1 MNILFSC
8 HCKYSQH
15 SELLIS
21 SSKYGKFEKLYN
33 TKIQN
38 KYNIDNIYFIDT
50 DTTTCTPNDTQYTNW
65 NNIPSNSMDI
75 IFLVHC
81 PIYGTFFSDKYNKRA
96 NDELE
101 PFTQISEHSMRILK
115 PNGRLIIPTYSLPGK
130 SHDIYIPINLQINL
144 LQNIFKNYSVYHST
158 RLPVYFKSIDDGTL
172 KGTYLIIEK
181 KLKTPKYTNK
191 KNSKKVKKVKKV
203 THMQKSLKR
212 H

>member
-1 MNILFSC
+1 MNILFGC
-8 HCKYSQH
+8 HCKNSQH

-21 SSKYGKFEKLYN
+21 SSKYGKYENLYN
-33 TKIQN
+33 PKIQH

-50 DTTTCTPNDTQYTNW
+50 DTTTCTPNDTQYTDW

-75 IFLVHC
+75 VFLVHC
-81 PIYGTFFSDKYNKRA
+81 PIYGTFFSDKYNKRS

-101 PFTQISEHSMRILK
+101 PFTQISEHAMRILK

-144 LQNIFKNYSVYHST
+144 LQNIFKNYTVYHST

-181 KLKTPKYTNK
+181 KLKLLKYTK
-191 KNSKKVKKVKKV
+191 KRNSKKLK
-203 THMQKSLKR
+203 HMKTIRKSLKR

>member
-33 TKIQN
+33 PKIQN

-81 PIYGTFFSDKYNKRA
+81 PIYGIFFSDKYNKRA

-101 PFTQISEHSMRILK
+101 PFSQISEHSMRILK

-144 LQNIFKNYSVYHST
+144 LQNIFKNYTVYHST
-158 RLPVYFKSIDDGTL
+158 RLPVYFKSIDDGIL

-181 KLKTPKYTNK
+181 TLKYTK
-191 KNSKKVKKVKKV
+191 KRNSKKL
-203 THMQKSLKR
+203 THIKPIRKSLKL